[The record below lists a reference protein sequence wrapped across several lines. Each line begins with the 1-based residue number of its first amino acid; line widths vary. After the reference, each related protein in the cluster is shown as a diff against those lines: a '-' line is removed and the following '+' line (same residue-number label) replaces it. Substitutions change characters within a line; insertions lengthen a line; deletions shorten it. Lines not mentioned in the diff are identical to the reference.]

1 MSTVSKPADL
11 TAGPIAPALIRL
23 ALPLLF
29 GNILQQLYNTVDA
42 VIVGRWA
49 GSDAFGAVGVAGT
62 LMNLFLFLLGGVCAG
77 VAVIFSQQYG
87 ARDFAGF
94 RRELFL
100 SCTFGG
106 LFSLALSL
114 LALLLAAPLLA
125 LIQTPAELV
134 PLCLDYLRVIFGG
147 LLACFAYNLSSSS
160 LRSAGDTL
168 AALLALGVSILANVG
183 LDLLFVAKFQ
193 WGVAG
198 AAWATVA
205 SQTLAAILAAGYLA
219 WRYPEL
225 LFRRAD
231 CVLDR
236 GLLGRTVRFAAAS
249 ALHHCNL
256 YLGKMLVQGAVNTLG
271 TPGINAYTAA
281 SRIEGFANSFGDS
294 GAAALSVF
302 VGQNTG
308 AGRPDRVRKGYF
320 DGVKLLAGLGVGMA
334 VLMFA
339 GAEFFSKLLL
349 PAGAQWEL
357 SFSYS
362 VDYLRT
368 ISLFY
373 ILCFTGNS
381 FAGYFQGVGRLNIP
395 VLGATS
401 HITMRVILS
410 WLLAQHLG
418 LRAVALATG
427 LGWIW
432 VNYFWSLVFRGK
444 ILKQAAPGT

>member
-1 MSTVSKPADL
+1 MATVSKPADL
-11 TAGPIAPALIRL
+11 TAGPISPALVRL

-49 GSDAFGAVGVAGT
+49 GSDSFAAVGVAGT
-62 LMNLFLFLLGGVCAG
+62 LMNLFLFLVGGVCAG

-87 ARDFAGF
+87 ARDFEGF
-94 RRELFL
+94 RREFFL

-106 LFSLALSL
+106 LFSVALSL
-114 LALLLAAPLLA
+114 LALLLTTPLLR
-125 LIQTPAELV
+125 LIQTPAELI
-134 PLCLDYLRVIFGG
+134 PLCMDYLRVIFGG
-147 LLACFAYNLSSSS
+147 LLVCFAYNLSSSS

-168 AALLALGVSILANVG
+168 AALIALGISILTNVG

-198 AAWATVA
+198 AAWATVV
-205 SQTLAAILAAGYLA
+205 SQVLAAVLALGYLA

-225 LFRRAD
+225 LCRRRD
-231 CVLDR
+231 MVLDR
-236 GLLGRTVRFAAAS
+236 DMLGRTIRYSSAS

-281 SRIEGFANSFGDS
+281 TRIEGFANSFGDS

-302 VGQNTG
+302 TGQNTG
-308 AGRPDRVRKGYF
+308 AGKTDRVRKGFF
-320 DGVKLLAGLGVGMA
+320 DSLKLLSGLGIVMA
-334 VLMFA
+334 IIMFV
-339 GAEFFSKLLL
+339 GAEFFCKLLL
-349 PAGAQWEL
+349 PTGEGLEL
-357 SFSYS
+357 TYS
-362 VDYLRT
+362 VEYLRT

-373 ILCFTGNS
+373 ALCFTGNS
-381 FAGYFQGVGRLNIP
+381 FAGYFQGIGRLNIP

-410 WLLAQHLG
+410 WILAKHLG
-418 LRAVALATG
+418 LRAVAIATG
-427 LGWIW
+427 IGWIW
-432 VNYFWSLVFRGK
+432 VNFFWRLVFQGK
-444 ILKQAAPGT
+444 IMKQK

>member
-49 GSDAFGAVGVAGT
+49 GSDAFAAVGVAGT

-147 LLACFAYNLSSSS
+147 LLTCFAYNLSSSS

-320 DGVKLLAGLGVGMA
+320 DAVKLLAGLGVGMA
-334 VLMFA
+334 VLMFV

-410 WLLAQHLG
+410 WLLAQRLG

-432 VNYFWSLVFRGK
+432 VNCFWSLVFRGK

>member
-11 TAGPIAPALIRL
+11 TVGPIAPALIRL
-23 ALPLLF
+23 ALPLLL

-49 GSDAFGAVGVAGT
+49 GSDAFAAVGVAGT

-94 RRELFL
+94 RREFFL
-100 SCTFGG
+100 SCAFGG

-114 LALLLAAPLLA
+114 LALGLTGPLLR
-125 LIQTPAELV
+125 LIQTPAELI
-134 PLCLDYLRVIFGG
+134 PLCVDYLRVIFGG
-147 LLACFAYNLSSSS
+147 LLVCFAYNLSASS

-168 AALLALGVSILANVG
+168 AALLALGVSIAANVG
-183 LDLLFVAKFQ
+183 LDLLFVARFQ

-198 AAWATVA
+198 AAWATVV
-205 SQTLAAILAAGYLA
+205 SQTLAAVLAAGYLG
-219 WRYPEL
+219 WRYPQL
-225 LFRRAD
+225 LFRRVD
-231 CVLDR
+231 MKLDR
-236 GLLGRTVRFAAAS
+236 DLLGRTVRFAAAS

-320 DGVKLLAGLGVGMA
+320 DAVKLLAGLGVGMA
-334 VLMFA
+334 VVMFA

-349 PAGAQWEL
+349 PTGEGLEL
-357 SFSYS
+357 SYS

-381 FAGYFQGVGRLNIP
+381 FAGYFQGIGRLNIP

-410 WLLAQHLG
+410 WVLARHLG
-418 LRAVALATG
+418 LRAVAVATG
-427 LGWIW
+427 IGWIW

-444 ILKQAAPGT
+444 VLKQT

>member
-11 TAGPIAPALIRL
+11 TAEPIAPALIRL

-49 GSDAFGAVGVAGT
+49 GSDAFAAVGVAGT

-231 CVLDR
+231 CVLDHHD
-236 GLLGRTVRFAAAS
+236 G
-249 ALHHCNL
+249 HCNL

-320 DGVKLLAGLGVGMA
+320 DAVKLLAGLGVGMA
-334 VLMFA
+334 VLMFV

-410 WLLAQHLG
+410 WLLAQRLG

-432 VNYFWSLVFRGK
+432 VNCFWSLVFRGK